1 MRNRLNNFPR
11 RGTLSNIFRG
21 GSDGLT
27 FEANFTNGLVDDRF
41 VLTRSETTSS
51 NATVIGPD
59 GYLKFVAA
67 NEWRFHHNPLTKE
80 IRGLLV
86 EPHSTNYAG
95 DFAAGSNMSID
106 SASSAIIVPDGYPA
120 NISGK
125 TATKANTASDG
136 VVLFRAVKG
145 EVGNGATWAAS
156 VFVKYGSSTTNT
168 MDVVLEYENSTD
180 FGGAVPQATWTL
192 TPTSCTYV
200 GQTGCV
206 SNATG
211 EVETYQNGWHRIHL
225 TFHQTQNQNV
235 VTLGGTSF
243 DTYTRNNH
251 GLTNGTRV
259 RISAQ
264 TAVPGGY
271 NTNQTLY
278 VVNATTDTFQ
288 VSNAVGGAV
297 RTATSAGSGTLWVNT
312 NPSTNPNFKVRIVGP
327 ANCSLHVWG
336 QQFEAMLTNVATT
349 GAINQNYYTR
359 PTSWIPNRSNADGTN
374 PQRLG
379 EQVQIRQ
386 QHFTFH
392 NQNEGTYWLELGN
405 VVRGATNAYS
415 LLLTNGNTGQTSSRM
430 MFITY
435 GFSGNQLWYK
445 TALESGTW
453 TDSNAAISIDPQ
465 RTPPGSGLTT
475 ATEQSVRL
483 CCGYSSGAYPF
494 AVNGGV
500 VSGIRGSAITPPPI
514 TAMYL
519 CYAAGAHSHGNYA
532 GCIRKLKYWPS
543 KLSDATI
550 RYMTTSDFN
559 PDQIVLTTRSAKN
572 SERYP
577 LVRAYSYANSNVGR
591 PPDGATINCDFVS
604 ELDENI
610 LPSIMTFARGSGGM
624 YTNTHGNLVGY
635 DFSSTSNTIGTGTK
649 TFTLAATAEV
659 DRLYAIG
666 NRVLINNTTNSMTGT
681 VTAYDPVTQTL
692 VVNVTSSSGSGTFT
706 SWSIGRNELRWDW
719 NAAGTELQGVLIEGE
734 RTNYLN
740 WSESFAT
747 SGGTNN
753 NWTRTNITL
762 FTGDNPSPDG
772 SDNAIAF
779 AASASNATIIASSSV
794 SGGGSQARTFSVW
807 LRRNSG
813 SGNVQLTMD
822 NGTNWF
828 TQSVTSTW
836 QRFAITVEQISH
848 QPGIR
853 IATANDRVEIWGA
866 QLEDG
871 DHATSYI
878 PNLGWRNTRSADQ
891 LQVNFSYGGVNPYSP
906 NYGTILSSIG
916 TRGNLDGY
924 GFSFVYSDDSYV
936 YEGEGLGFNSLVE
949 TNYEFGNGTYFD
961 SSLPQ
966 SIVSSY
972 NTVAEIYQTSV
983 NDTQGSLYST
993 EVLTSPG
1000 AFPDGNLL
1008 TNIWVGSF
1016 DATTGHIDG
1025 HVKKFVY
1032 WPFELSTES
1041 IESINGYVP
1050 PQD

>member
-1 MRNRLNNFPR
+1 MRNRPNNFPR
-11 RGTLSNIFRG
+11 RGNSSDFFTG
-21 GSDGLT
+21 GSDGRT
-27 FEANFTNGLVDDRF
+27 FAFDFTNGIVDDRF
-41 VLTRSETTSS
+41 LLSRSETTSS

-59 GYLKFVAA
+59 GYLRTVGA

-80 IRGLLV
+80 IRGLLI
-86 EPHSTNYAG
+86 EPTSTNYAG
-95 DFAAGSNMSID
+95 DFAAGANMSV
-106 SASSAIIVPDGYPA
+106 SNASTAITAPDGYSA
-120 NISGK
+120 DVLGK

-168 MDVVLEYENSTD
+168 MNVVLEYENSTD

-192 TPTSCTYV
+192 TPTSCTFV
-200 GQTGCV
+200 SQTECV
-206 SNATG
+206 ANSTG

-225 TFHQTQNQNV
+225 TFHQTQNVNV
-235 VTLGGTSF
+235 VTLGGTNF
-243 DTYTRNNH
+243 DTYTRTGH

-278 VVNATTDTFQ
+278 VVNAQANTFQ
-288 VSNAVGGAV
+288 VSNTVGGAV

-312 NPSTNPNFKVRIVGP
+312 NPSTNPNFKLRIVGP

-336 QQFEAMLTNVATT
+336 QQFEAIATNAATT
-349 GAINQNYYTR
+349 GANGRNYYTC

-374 PQRLG
+374 PQRFG
-379 EQVQIRQ
+379 EQIYLRGGISD
-386 QHFTFH
+386 FH
-392 NQNEGTYWLELGN
+392 NPDEGTYWLEFCN
-405 VVRGATNAYS
+405 VVRGTANAFPMY
-415 LLLTNGNTGQTSSRM
+415 LANETAGQTSSRM
-430 MFITY
+430 MYIVY
-435 GFSGNQLWYK
+435 GYTGNQLWYK
-445 TALESGTW
+445 TALEDGAW
-453 TDSNAAISIDPQ
+453 TSSNTVVTANPE
-465 RTPPGSGLTT
+465 RTPVGSSLTT
-475 ATEQSVRL
+475 ANEQIARW
-483 CCGYSSGAYPF
+483 CGGYSSGAYPF
-494 AVNGGV
+494 AINGV
-500 VSGIRGSAITPPPI
+500 LDRGIRPSAITPPPVR
-514 TAMYL
+514 TMWL
-519 CYAAGAHSHGNYA
+519 CYPSGPQSHGNYA
-532 GCIRKLKYWPS
+532 NCIRKLRYWPS
-543 KLSDATI
+543 KLSDETI

-559 PDQIVLTTRSAKN
+559 PDQIVVPTKSAKN
-572 SERYP
+572 AERYP
-577 LVRAYSYANSNVGR
+577 LVRAYSYAKSNVGR

-649 TFTLAATAEV
+649 TFTLSATAEV

-779 AASASNATIIASSSV
+779 AASASNATIIASSAV
-794 SGGGSQARTFSVW
+794 SIGGSQTRTFSVW

-813 SGNVQLTMD
+813 SGNVQLTLN
-822 NGTNWF
+822 NGTNWS
-828 TQSVTSTW
+828 TVSVGSTW
-836 QRFAITVEQISH
+836 QRFSLSAEQASH

-853 IATANDRVEIWGA
+853 ITTNNDRVEIWGA

-871 DHATSYI
+871 NHPTSYI
-878 PNLGWRNTRSADQ
+878 PNLGWRNTRNADQ
-891 LQVNFSYGGVNPYSP
+891 LQVNFSYGGANPYNP

-916 TRGNLDGY
+916 TRGNVDGY
-924 GFSFVYSDDSYV
+924 GFTFAYSDDSYV
-936 YEGEGLGFNSLVE
+936 YEGEGLGFNSLVQ
-949 TNYEFGNGTYFD
+949 TNWEFGNGTYFD
-961 SSLPQ
+961 STLPQ

-972 NTVAEIYQTSV
+972 NTVDEIYQTSI
-983 NDTQGSLYST
+983 NDTLGNLYAT

-1025 HVKKFVY
+1025 HVKNFVY
-1032 WPFELSTES
+1032 WPFELPTES